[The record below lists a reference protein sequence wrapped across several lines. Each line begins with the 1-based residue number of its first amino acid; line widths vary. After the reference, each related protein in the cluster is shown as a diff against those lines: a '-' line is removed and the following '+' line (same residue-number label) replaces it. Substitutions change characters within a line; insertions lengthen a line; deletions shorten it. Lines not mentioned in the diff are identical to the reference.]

1 MMPQYAPV
9 QYAPAPQYAPA
20 RKAVAPGEARPDDW
34 QCSNT
39 DCINHTKLVFG
50 RHDSCP
56 SCGAA
61 KDAKKEGD
69 WQCPNPN
76 CQNHRSNVFAS
87 KTHCPKCYAPRPC
100 GRHGVQQTGYMP
112 PMQQMQP
119 MHIQMHAPMH
129 TPRAAMVPMF
139 VGKGGGGKGK
149 SGAAGDWKCPD
160 TNCIN
165 HTKLV
170 FGRHE
175 SCPKC
180 GCQKPEPG
188 QAQARAGDWQCPNE
202 ECLNHTKM
210 VFGTKD
216 SCPKCG
222 AANPDG
228 RVRSRSPRR

>member
-1 MMPQYAPV
+1 MMPQYV
-9 QYAPAPQYAPA
+9 QMPMPQYTPA

-39 DCINHTKLVFG
+39 ECINHTKLVFG

-61 KDAKKEGD
+61 KEAKREGD
-69 WQCPNPN
+69 WQCPNPS
-76 CQNHRSNVFAS
+76 CQNNRSNVFAS
-87 KTHCPKCYAPRPC
+87 KTHCPKCHTPRPN
-100 GRHGVQQTGYMP
+100 GKQGGQQRGYM
-112 PMQQMQP
+112 MQP
-119 MHIQMHAPMH
+119 MPMQMHAPM
-129 TPRAAMVPMF
+129 PMVPMF
-139 VGKGGGGKGK
+139 MGKGGGGNRQM
-149 SGAAGDWKCPD
+149 SAAGDWQCPD
-160 TNCIN
+160 PSCIN

-170 FGRHE
+170 FGRHD

-180 GCQKPEPG
+180 GCEKPEPG
-188 QAQARAGDWQCPNE
+188 QAGGRAGDWQCPNE

-216 SCPKCG
+216 TCPKCG

-228 RVRSRSPRR
+228 RGRSRSPRR